1 MNSVFLAKEGGL
13 FDFDLTLPLIIAEF
27 CLLYLF
33 LQQFLFKPILSTI
46 ETRREFINEISL
58 EISTITSQTEQLTVM
73 YENFVSSAKINLR
86 QDSIEFTQKCDTLFN
101 ETISK
106 IIDKNQS
113 FLNKFSLAMIYST
126 PVRAQ
131 NVAAYPFEDE
141 TTLIQQALMPQLKD

>member
-13 FDFDLTLPLIIAEF
+13 FDFDLTLPLVIGEF

-46 ETRREFINEISL
+46 ENRREFINEISL
-58 EISTITSQTEQLTVM
+58 EISTITSQTEQLTLM
-73 YENFVSSAKINLR
+73 YDSFLSSAKANLR
-86 QDSIEFTQKCDTLFN
+86 QDSIQFTQKCDTLFN
-101 ETISK
+101 EAISK

-113 FLNKFSLAMIYST
+113 FLNTFSLAMIYST
-126 PVRAQ
+126 PIRAK

-141 TTLIQQALMPQLKD
+141 TMLIQQALMPQLKD